1 MATVLE
7 IAHLTLMCKDG
18 LMLGAATEL
27 SSVGPASCSIAVS
40 AGNNLP
46 ALCTIHP
53 ARIELATFSVLG

>member
-1 MATVLE
+1 M
-7 IAHLTLMCKDG
+7 TLMCKDG

-40 AGNNLP
+40 GGNNLP